1 MNTENLPDSPPPPE
15 SNYSRRAQE
24 AKREILEFAKMVVW
38 FLILFF
44 ALRYFV
50 VEGYE
55 VQGPSMEPSL
65 VNNERILVLKLPH
78 FLSQFRPFE
87 NLTSID
93 EGDVIVFESPN
104 DPRKRFVKRVIAKG
118 EGRRPTNV
126 ADAGE
131 YGDSAVPVE
140 TVQVRV
146 KDGDVY
152 VDNRRVTED
161 YIEETARRGPN
172 LHDEATLQPG
182 NYYVLGDNRS
192 VSKDSRSFGPIDDN
206 RIIGQAVLR
215 VWPPSRIGLIK

>member
-1 MNTENLPDSPPPPE
+1 MNTENTPDSPPPSE

-50 VEGYE
+50 MEGYE

-78 FLSQFRPFE
+78 FLSQFPPFE
-87 NLTSID
+87 NLAPID

-104 DPRKRFVKRVIAKG
+104 DPQKRFVKRVIAKG

-161 YIEETARRGPN
+161 YIEETAHRGPN

-182 NYYVLGDNRS
+182 SYYVLGDNRN
-192 VSKDSRSFGPIDDN
+192 VSKDSRSFGPIDES
-206 RIIGQAVLR
+206 RIIGQAVFR
-215 VWPPSRIGLIK
+215 VWPPSRIGLIQ

>member
-1 MNTENLPDSPPPPE
+1 MNKDDLPEPPQTAEPE
-15 SNYSRRAQE
+15 YSRRAQE
-24 AKREILEFAKMVVW
+24 AKREILEFGKMVVW

-87 NLTSID
+87 TLAPIT
-93 EGDVIVFESPN
+93 EGDIVVFESPN
-104 DPRKRFVKRVIAKG
+104 DHQKRYVKRVIAKA

-131 YGDSAVPVE
+131 HGGALPVQ
-140 TVQVRV
+140 TVQVRLE
-146 KDGDVY
+146 DGEVY
-152 VDNRRVTED
+152 VNNRRVTED
-161 YIEETARRGPN
+161 YIQDAARSGPN
-172 LHDEATLQPG
+172 FRDEATLHPG
-182 NYYVLGDNRS
+182 SYYVLGDNRN
-192 VSKDSRSFGPIDDN
+192 VSKDSRSFGPIDDS
-206 RIIGQAVLR
+206 RIIGRAILR
-215 VWPPSRIGLIK
+215 VWPPSRIGLIQ

>member
-1 MNTENLPDSPPPPE
+1 MNKEDLPE
-15 SNYSRRAQE
+15 SPQAAEPDYSRRAQE
-24 AKREILEFAKMVVW
+24 AKREILEFGKMVVW

-78 FLSQFRPFE
+78 FLSQFSPFE
-87 NLTSID
+87 KLNPIK
-93 EGDVIVFESPN
+93 EGDIVVFESPN
-104 DPRKRFVKRVIAKG
+104 DHQKRYVKRVIARG

-126 ADAGE
+126 ADAGQHD
-131 YGDSAVPVE
+131 GARFPAD

-146 KDGDVY
+146 EDGEVY
-152 VDNRRVTED
+152 VNNRRVMED
-161 YIEETARRGPN
+161 YVKEAARPGPN
-172 LHDEATLQPG
+172 FHDEVALYPG
-182 NYYVLGDNRS
+182 SYYVLGDNRN

-206 RIIGQAVLR
+206 RIIGRAILR
-215 VWPPSRIGLIK
+215 VWPPSRIGLIQ